1 MSLVKKN
8 PGLISF
14 LKDTNYN
21 LEQLKSKKASKYKK
35 TFLSYFKPKHYKL
48 KKYFPEYFNLL
59 NNSISTENKLIE
71 STEKY
76 NNITNKY
83 QNDYKKHINN
93 LDKLD
98 KMLNKFSEFDSFKK
112 SFEIIFNDI
121 KDIKDKKK
129 IKEQALLLSKYNE
142 QTPFYTPYDIIKFHL
157 TQQII
162 YLLSNMYS
170 VQERLLIK

>member
-48 KKYFPEYFNLL
+48 KKDFPKYFNLL
-59 NNSISTENKLIE
+59 NDTIATENKLID

-76 NNITNKY
+76 NNATREYYSNY
-83 QNDYKKHINN
+83 QQHINN
-93 LDKLD
+93 LDRLD
-98 KMLNKFSEFDSFKK
+98 KIFNEFNGFDSFKK
-112 SFEIIFNDI
+112 SFEIIFN
-121 KDIKDKKK
+121 
-129 IKEQALLLSKYNE
+129 ELN
-142 QTPFYTPYDIIKFHL
+142 F
-157 TQQII
+157 
-162 YLLSNMYS
+162 
-170 VQERLLIK
+170 